1 MAKSKTKPVQSEG
14 EGEVSGAVTVGIDV
28 AKATLDVW
36 VSGEAKGWTV
46 PNDESGIAKLIE
58 QLQSRSVRLVV
69 LEPTGGYEYAVVV
82 ALTVAKLVVA
92 VVNPRQARD
101 FARAT
106 GQLAKTDR
114 IDARV
119 LAWFGTAIDPEARPL
134 PSEETRELDHLVTRR
149 RQVRDMLQAEK
160 NRRDHARGTVKGRVQ
175 AHIDWLASELT
186 TVEDE
191 LRTRIEASPLWRAK
205 EDLLRSAPG
214 VGPTVAFTLLAE
226 LPELGSLTGRQISAL
241 VGVAPFARDS
251 GTLRGKR
258 VIWGGRASVRTALY
272 MAAVSASCHNP
283 PLKAFYQRLLAAGKA
298 RKLALIACLRKLLV
312 ILNAMVA
319 SGTPWDPNFAH
330 IPENA

>member
-1 MAKSKTKPVQSEG
+1 MWMAKS
-14 EGEVSGAVTVGIDV
+14 GAARRGMDDDVPGPVTVGIDV
-28 AKATLDVW
+28 AQSTLDVW
-36 VSGEAKGWTV
+36 ETGEARGWTV
-46 PNDESGIAKLIE
+46 RNDEAGLAELTQ

-69 LEPTGGYEYAVVV
+69 VEATGGYEDAAVV
-82 ALTVAKLVVA
+82 ALSVAGLAVA

-119 LAWFGTAIDPEARPL
+119 LARFGTAIGPEVRPL
-134 PSEETRELDHLVTRR
+134 PSEETRDLNQLVTRR

-160 NRRDHARGTVKGRVQ
+160 NRRDLARGTIKGHIE
-175 AHIDWLASELT
+175 AHIAWL
-186 TVEDE
+186 EDQFATIEHE
-191 LRTRIEASPLWRAK
+191 LRTRIEASPLWRAT
-205 EDLLRSAPG
+205 EDLLRSVPG

-226 LPELGSLTGRQISAL
+226 LPELGTLTGREISAL

-251 GTLRGKR
+251 GTLPGKR
-258 VIWGGRASVRTALY
+258 VIWGGRASVRTSLH

-283 PLKAFYQRLLAAGKA
+283 PLNAFYHRLRAAGKA
-298 RKLALIACLRKLLV
+298 KKLALIACLRKLLV

-319 SGTPWDPNFAH
+319 SGSPWDPTFAQF
-330 IPENA
+330 PQNA

>member
-1 MAKSKTKPVQSEG
+1 MAKSPLIPSERKAG
-14 EGEVSGAVTVGIDV
+14 ASGAVTVGIDV

-36 VSGEAKGWTV
+36 VSGEAQGWTV
-46 PNDESGIAKLIE
+46 PNDEVGIATLIE
-58 QLQSRSVRLVV
+58 QVQSRPVRLVV

-82 ALTVAKLVVA
+82 ALTVAQLVVA
-92 VVNPRQARD
+92 IVNPRQARD

-119 LAWFGTAIDPEARPL
+119 LAQFGAAVDPAARPL
-134 PSEETRELDHLVTRR
+134 PSEETRELDQLVTRR
-149 RQVRDMLQAEK
+149 RQVRDMLQAER

-175 AHIDWLASELT
+175 AHIDWLADELT
-186 TVEDE
+186 TVEAE

-205 EDLLRSAPG
+205 EDLLRSVPG

-258 VIWGGRASVRTALY
+258 AIWGGRASVRTALY

-283 PLKAFYQRLLAAGKA
+283 PLKAFYLRLLAAGKA
-298 RKLALIACLRKLLV
+298 RKLAILACLRKLLV

-319 SGTPWDPNFAH
+319 SGTPWDLNFAQNA
-330 IPENA
+330 ENA

>member
-1 MAKSKTKPVQSEG
+1 MAKSEAERRGVED
-14 EGEVSGAVTVGIDV
+14 EVPGSVTVGIDV

-36 VSGEAKGWTV
+36 ETGEGRGWTV
-46 PNDESGIAKLIE
+46 RNDEVGLAELTQ
-58 QLQSRSVRLVV
+58 QLRSRPVRLVV
-69 LEPTGGYEYAVVV
+69 LEATGGYEYAAVV
-82 ALTVAKLVVA
+82 ALSMAGLAVA

-119 LAWFGTAIDPEARPL
+119 LARFGTAIEPEARPL
-134 PSEETRELDHLVTRR
+134 PSEETRELDQLVTRR

-160 NRRDHARGTVKGRVQ
+160 NRRDLARGTVKTRLQ
-175 AHIDWLASELT
+175 AHIDWLAGELT
-186 TVEDE
+186 AIEDE
-191 LRTRIEASPLWRAK
+191 LRRRIEASPLWRAK
-205 EDLLRSAPG
+205 EDLLRSVPG
-214 VGPTVAFTLLAE
+214 VGPTTAFTLLAE
-226 LPELGSLTGRQISAL
+226 LPELGTLTGREISAL

-251 GTLRGKR
+251 GALRGKR

-298 RKLALIACLRKLLV
+298 KKLALIACLRKLLV

-319 SGTPWDPNFAH
+319 TGSPWDPNFAQ
-330 IPENA
+330 IPENV

>member
-1 MAKSKTKPVQSEG
+1 MAKSGAVRRGVEDDVP
-14 EGEVSGAVTVGIDV
+14 GAVTVGIDV

-36 VSGEAKGWTV
+36 ATGEARGWTV
-46 PNDESGIAKLIE
+46 RNDEVGLAELTQ

-69 LEPTGGYEYAVVV
+69 LEATGGYEYAAVV
-82 ALTVAKLVVA
+82 ALSVAGMAVA

-119 LAWFGTAIDPEARPL
+119 LARFGAAIEPEARPL

-160 NRRDHARGTVKGRVQ
+160 NRRDLARGTVKGHIE
-175 AHIDWLASELT
+175 AHIAWLEDQVA
-186 TVEDE
+186 TVEKE

-205 EDLLRSAPG
+205 EDLLRSVPG

-226 LPELGSLTGRQISAL
+226 LPELGTLTGREISAL
-241 VGVAPFARDS
+241 VGVAPFAKDS

-283 PLKAFYQRLLAAGKA
+283 LLKAFYQRLLAAGKA
-298 RKLALIACLRKLLV
+298 KKLALIACLRKLLV

-319 SGTPWDPNFAH
+319 SGSPWNPNFAQ

>member
-1 MAKSKTKPVQSEG
+1 MAKARAARGGVDDEAAGP
-14 EGEVSGAVTVGIDV
+14 VTVGIDV

-36 VSGEAKGWTV
+36 VTGEAGGWTV
-46 PNDESGIAKLIE
+46 RNDEVGLAELTQ
-58 QLQSRSVRLVV
+58 QLQSRPVRLVV
-69 LEPTGGYEYAVVV
+69 LEATGGYEYAAVV
-82 ALTVAKLVVA
+82 ALSVAGMAVA

-114 IDARV
+114 IDAQV
-119 LAWFGTAIDPEARPL
+119 LARFGRAIEPEARPL

-160 NRRDHARGTVKGRVQ
+160 NRRDLARGTVKGQ
-175 AHIDWLASELT
+175 IEAHIVWLEDQFA
-186 TVEDE
+186 TVEQE
-191 LRTRIEASPLWRAK
+191 LRTRIEASPLWCAK
-205 EDLLRSAPG
+205 EDLLRSVPG

-226 LPELGSLTGRQISAL
+226 LPELGTLTGREISAL

-258 VIWGGRASVRTALY
+258 VIWGGRASVRTSLY

-298 RKLALIACLRKLLV
+298 KKLALIACLRKLLV

-319 SGTPWDPNFAH
+319 SGSPWDPNFAQN
-330 IPENA
+330 PENA